1 MNRPEEGS
9 SNSKYKRLVT
19 WRTDRERR
27 VLSVD
32 LLLTKM
38 GSQNETKEL
47 NQSGEVVEY
56 KHDRVRVIT
65 DIRVLMSAIDL
76 AEAFSQTKNFVSD
89 LD

>member
-1 MNRPEEGS
+1 M
-9 SNSKYKRLVT
+9 T

-27 VLSVD
+27 VLGVD

-47 NQSGEVVEY
+47 NQSGEMVEY
-56 KHDRVRVIT
+56 KCDSVRVIT
-65 DIRVLMSAIDL
+65 DVRVLMLAIDL

>member
-1 MNRPEEGS
+1 
-9 SNSKYKRLVT
+9 
-19 WRTDRERR
+19 
-27 VLSVD
+27 
-32 LLLTKM
+32 M

-56 KHDRVRVIT
+56 KRDSVRVIT
-65 DIRVLMSAIDL
+65 DVRVLMSAIDL